1 MRTKELDVIH
11 SVANRIA
18 HFEQKHTS
26 DDDSVMNTSVMMN
39 MSYNQKHKNQR
50 LTSSSG
56 SFGQRY
62 LDLDDIMEEESSI
75 EDDEDDRGQEDSDT
89 GYIAGSNEETSSPD
103 TSFRLSGRSSSSAS
117 DHSRSEEVRVNSEA
131 EEINNKGIKA
141 GISEKLSQK
150 SLDSGFSDFSDSQRD
165 VGSESMK
172 EKRTEMKSSVVHE
185 THATKD
191 SKLHHV
197 SKVYFYSVSD
207 LLTQSSED
215 HLTLLKNESS
225 NTCSSGHSSNPTTPR
240 ISSSV
245 CDEDFFDR
253 VESPFIPITSPS
265 SQSPLQRCPRVHT
278 GTSSLRRKASA
289 SLEDTEAP
297 RTWTESP
304 SESPVRRCLTPSQ
317 SPFPITNGSLYSDLS
332 LQRRNKETQKRR
344 GKSKSD
350 TETENHQNNESP
362 YPSLNASLPLE
373 SYGLNVSSSR

>member
-26 DDDSVMNTSVMMN
+26 DDDSVMNTNVM

-50 LTSSSG
+50 LTPSSG
-56 SFGQRY
+56 GFGQRY

-131 EEINNKGIKA
+131 EENNNKGIKA

-165 VGSESMK
+165 VVSESMK
-172 EKRTEMKSSVVHE
+172 EKRREMKSSVVHE

-225 NTCSSGHSSNPTTPR
+225 NTSSSGHSSNPTTPR